1 MGQGTQTQTQTG
13 GSQVRELEE
22 YYKQRDEVSARQGQL
37 SLEGM
42 RQFYVDCEREEWK
55 YETLCDLFNIINL
68 TQAIVYCNTADQ
80 ATWLAAKLASNDF
93 SVGVAHGLT
102 DAADARAVLA
112 DFRTGDIRVL
122 VVTDGVLINSVW
134 LIVNYDLPANMDDY
148 MLRIGR
154 SGKFGRR
161 GVAINFVTA
170 EAAAQVRQLEEYFNT
185 TIPPLPADL
194 SFM

>member
-1 MGQGTQTQTQTG
+1 MEDMDQ
-13 GSQVRELEE
+13 
-22 YYKQRDEVSARQGQL
+22 KQRDEVSAQPGQL
-37 SLEGM
+37 SLVGM
-42 RQFYVDCEREEWK
+42 GQFYVDFERDEWK
-55 YETLCDLFNIINL
+55 HETLCDLFNIINL

-102 DAADARAVLA
+102 DAAYARAVLA

-122 VVTDGVLINSVW
+122 VVTDGVLLHSVVLTVW

-154 SGKFGRR
+154 SGRFARR

-170 EAAAQVRQLEEYFNT
+170 EAAAQVRRLEEYFNT

-194 SFM
+194 SFL